1 MQTIK
6 EPFRSF
12 LLLFLVALGFFL
24 IVATGDSS
32 NKSAPGTPPQ
42 IRILSPEN
50 GAAFDRNNTI
60 SFVSQITGSADSLQ
74 WSSTRDGVLGT
85 QSTFTRNNLSA
96 GSHTITLVA
105 GNVHGAN
112 SASVDITVAE
122 TTPPSTDPPQITL
135 VSPETDAVFEK
146 KDLVTFVAQV
156 TDVNEGILSGTALK
170 WYSSREDYLG
180 FGTTL
185 HVNFVQTGTHTI
197 TLVAK
202 NNLGV
207 TNSASIRIAINPEGN
222 TPPDITIV
230 QPMDGAKF
238 RTGELVTFHGE
249 ATDKE
254 EGTLTG
260 NKLTWTSSKDKQIGT
275 GNSFSRDDLSKG
287 THTITLEAKD
297 SHGIPGV
304 PAQIT
309 IHVDNTPPV
318 ARIDHPATGQ
328 EKTVNTPVLFIG
340 SAYDEED
347 GLLPDEKLQWV
358 SSRDGNLGYG
368 ATFTKNNLSVGAHTI
383 TLIATDKD
391 GGRDIQSITLTIT
404 P

>member
-1 MQTIK
+1 M
-6 EPFRSF
+6 
-12 LLLFLVALGFFL
+12 
-24 IVATGDSS
+24 
-32 NKSAPGTPPQ
+32 
-42 IRILSPEN
+42 
-50 GAAFDRNNTI
+50 
-60 SFVSQITGSADSLQ
+60 
-74 WSSTRDGVLGT
+74 
-85 QSTFTRNNLSA
+85 
-96 GSHTITLVA
+96 
-105 GNVHGAN
+105 
-112 SASVDITVAE
+112 
-122 TTPPSTDPPQITL
+122 
-135 VSPETDAVFEK
+135 
-146 KDLVTFVAQV
+146 
-156 TDVNEGILSGTALK
+156 
-170 WYSSREDYLG
+170 
-180 FGTTL
+180 
-185 HVNFVQTGTHTI
+185 
-197 TLVAK
+197 AK

-238 RTGELVTFHGE
+238 RTGKLVTFYGE

-318 ARIDHPATGQ
+318 ARIDHPATGYTA
-328 EKTVNTPVLFIG
+328 TVNTPVLFIG